1 MALAGFG
8 HAPDGS
14 YPDRVRCS
22 ECGLSVGAWEP
33 EDDAMDAHVRFV
45 TDSAAPTD
53 CRFIREHSDAYAALA
68 EGMIQSDEC
77 PSRDCSQPAASVVAS
92 PAAAAAAAA
101 VDEEELSVADA
112 RFLDSLVKLERVS
125 QRLVVEQQVT

>member
-8 HAPDGS
+8 HAPDGT
-14 YPDRVRCS
+14 YADRVRCS

-53 CRFIREHSDAYAALA
+53 CRFIREHSQAYAALA

-77 PSRDCSQPAASVVAS
+77 PSRDGPQPAASVVSS
-92 PAAAAAAAA
+92 PVAAN
-101 VDEEELSVADA
+101 EEELSVADA

-125 QRLVVEQQVT
+125 QRLVVEQQVRIYESRL